1 MGAFLPVFNVA
12 RSTLYMDIAAALV
25 VGLVAAAFPA
35 WRAVTV
41 KIADGLRRIG

>member
-1 MGAFLPVFNVA
+1 MDVGASVL
-12 RSTLYMDIAAALV
+12 

-41 KIADGLRRIG
+41 RIAEGLRRIG